1 MHGNIVLNSLQL
13 VQFRNYLSGEFN
25 FTERI
30 VGISGKNGSGK
41 TNLLDAIYYL
51 CFTKSYFSRT
61 DSSSV
66 MHQQAGWRLE
76 GNINDASRSYNITCI
91 LRETNRKEFAVN
103 GEAYKKFSDHI
114 GKFPA
119 VMIAPDDVEL
129 ISGNS
134 EERRKFID
142 TLLSQLSS
150 TYLQHLISYNKLLLQ
165 RNSVLKAAAETNSYD
180 ESLLDTLDEQLSE
193 KGNLIYKQRLGLMN
207 ELKPLVLQHYETIS
221 GKQNEINIEYDS
233 QLENNE
239 MLALLKANRSRDIY
253 LQRTGIGIHKDDID
267 LFLENL
273 AFKNVASQG
282 QRKSLLFSLKL
293 AEYNLLKKHKGF
305 SPFLLLDDVFEKLDE
320 ERMFNLLRK
329 VCIEENAQVFITD
342 THKERLKEK
351 FEQLA
356 CDYQLIELA

>member
-1 MHGNIVLNSLQL
+1 
-13 VQFRNYLSGEFN
+13 
-25 FTERI
+25 
-30 VGISGKNGSGK
+30 
-41 TNLLDAIYYL
+41 
-51 CFTKSYFSRT
+51 
-61 DSSSV
+61 

-76 GNINDASRSYNITCI
+76 GNINDANRSYNITCI

-180 ESLLDTLDEQLSE
+180 ESLLDTLDEQLSG

-320 ERMFNLLRK
+320 ERMFNLLKK

-342 THKERLKEK
+342 THKERLKQK

-356 CDYQLIELA
+356 CDYQLIEL

>member
-1 MHGNIVLNSLQL
+1 
-13 VQFRNYLSGEFN
+13 
-25 FTERI
+25 
-30 VGISGKNGSGK
+30 
-41 TNLLDAIYYL
+41 
-51 CFTKSYFSRT
+51 
-61 DSSSV
+61 
-66 MHQQAGWRLE
+66 
-76 GNINDASRSYNITCI
+76 
-91 LRETNRKEFAVN
+91 
-103 GEAYKKFSDHI
+103 
-114 GKFPA
+114 
-119 VMIAPDDVEL
+119 
-129 ISGNS
+129 
-134 EERRKFID
+134 
-142 TLLSQLSS
+142 
-150 TYLQHLISYNKLLLQ
+150 
-165 RNSVLKAAAETNSYD
+165 
-180 ESLLDTLDEQLSE
+180 LLDTLDEQLSE

-273 AFKNVASQG
+273 PFKNVASQG

-320 ERMFNLLRK
+320 DRMFNLLRK

-351 FEQLA
+351 FEQLV
-356 CDYQLIELA
+356 CDYQLIELV